1 MTKNASHRSQE
12 LPQCDLLVALCRATR
27 KPAGRI
33 FQGSFNELFCSHFS
47 FGAQARAI
55 LESARSGDKIPK
67 SPPDESVFIL
77 CSCISVFAYFSLLK
91 GKPRHNIGRAQLWL
105 EAIRVE
111 RLAGNEGIAQ
121 QVKLTENL
129 LY

>member
-1 MTKNASHRSQE
+1 MPRTGLKNCPSAIYLWLCAAQHESQLGE
-12 LPQCDLLVALCRATR
+12 YSKVALVTCFVR
-27 KPAGRI
+27 
-33 FQGSFNELFCSHFS
+33 HFS